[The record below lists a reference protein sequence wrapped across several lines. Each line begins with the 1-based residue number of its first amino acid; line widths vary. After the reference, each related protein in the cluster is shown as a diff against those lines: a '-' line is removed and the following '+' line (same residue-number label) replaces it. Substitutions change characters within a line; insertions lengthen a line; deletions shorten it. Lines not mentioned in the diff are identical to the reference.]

1 MNADLEKGFRLIYA
15 KKGGIPKNK
24 YFEEK
29 IDVIKFFFDELN
41 NIDFLSINDVII
53 DKNKLVKENL
63 VMSRYLKLKKLY
75 EI

>member
-1 MNADLEKGFRLIYA
+1 MNVDLEKGFRLIYA

-24 YFEEK
+24 HFEK
-29 IDVIKFFFDELN
+29 KMDVIIFLFEELN

-53 DKNKLVKENL
+53 DKNKLVKDNL
-63 VMSRYLKLKKLY
+63 VMSRYLKLKRLY